1 MVTFYL
7 ASRLKLGP
15 AAPLTFS
22 LFSSP
27 AFYLLGGTFWG
38 FDWIPASWACSIH
51 PTRGLDR
58 PPPSPIIAPCHL
70 SDRVRPCLYSKG
82 HLVHIP

>member
-38 FDWIPASWACSIH
+38 FDWIPASWGLLH
-51 PTRGLDR
+51 PSYQGPGPT
-58 PPPSPIIAPCHL
+58 PPPIIAPCHL